1 MPALYH
7 SLIDLNSCLA
17 HDLRHVLARNVF
29 GVTLSRRYN
38 PSPVAGKSK
47 SSLGR
52 GVLFSIGFIG
62 ILFAVKLFE
71 IFSHTSLGQFGIVPR
86 TVYGL
91 RGIVFSPL
99 LHASMD
105 HLIANSVP
113 LFVLLVLI
121 LTNPKYRPYQTLSF
135 IWLASGIG
143 TWLIGRGGAV
153 HIGASSLVFG
163 LAAFM
168 IAVGLSF
175 KSWRSFAIALFVF
188 LFYGGIFYG
197 ALPQPGPI
205 SWEGHLCGALAG
217 IWSARRL

>member
-1 MPALYH
+1 
-7 SLIDLNSCLA
+7 
-17 HDLRHVLARNVF
+17 
-29 GVTLSRRYN
+29 
-38 PSPVAGKSK
+38 
-47 SSLGR
+47 
-52 GVLFSIGFIG
+52 VLFSLGFIG
-62 ILFAVKLFE
+62 LLFAVKLFE
-71 IFSHTSLGQFGIVPR
+71 IYSHTSLGQFGIVPR
-86 TVYGL
+86 TVAGL

-113 LFVLLVLI
+113 LFVLLVFM
-121 LTNPKYRPYQTLSF
+121 LTNPKYRPYQTLLF
-135 IWLASGIG
+135 IWLASGTG